1 MENTTFHFA
10 ALDMAAQYG
19 RLSLEGLGLSDYAHR
34 YVSDYR
40 SNPDALAANWLR
52 SARIIETALRHAGA
66 EPSSTCLIDCG
77 GGQGLLSLLAV
88 RLGFRQVVYSDLGA
102 QMTRDAQVIG
112 ERMGMPASRYVAG
125 DLSAVARTLQDDRSS
140 SYIVVS
146 SNVIEHV
153 YDLKD
158 LWDACTGLAAERNFT
173 AVWCSDANSANPFIS
188 RRRRRTHHFFE
199 HCDRT
204 ASNRDSELD
213 STFSFS
219 SLRRRIIE
227 PLLPEASRHQLDH
240 LTAATRGLH
249 KADIQTAVHQ
259 FLQNGHMVEPEHPTN
274 TCNPETGNWCERLI
288 DLNATRSQLQD
299 RGWEVHIEPGFYGP
313 RSGLAQKMAVRL
325 LNSAIA
331 LASPHSLAIAPVYQ
345 LVMSRPPQ
353 PTPTNIIQN

>member
-1 MENTTFHFA
+1 
-10 ALDMAAQYG
+10 
-19 RLSLEGLGLSDYAHR
+19 
-34 YVSDYR
+34 
-40 SNPDALAANWLR
+40 
-52 SARIIETALRHAGA
+52 
-66 EPSSTCLIDCG
+66 
-77 GGQGLLSLLAV
+77 
-88 RLGFRQVVYSDLGA
+88 
-102 QMTRDAQVIG
+102 MTREAQAIG
-112 ERMGMPASRYVAG
+112 ARMGMPASRYVAG
-125 DLSAVARTLQDDRSS
+125 DLSAVARALQDDRSS

-153 YDLKD
+153 YDLND
-158 LWDACTGLAAERNFT
+158 LWNACTGLAAERNFT

-227 PLLPEASRHQLDH
+227 PLLPEASRHELDR

-288 DLNATRSQLQD
+288 DLTSIRNQLQD
-299 RGWEVHIEPGFYGP
+299 RGWQVHLEPGLYGP

-331 LASPHSLAIAPVYQ
+331 LASPHSLAIAPVYL
-345 LVMSRPPQ
+345 LVMSRLSPPAT
-353 PTPTNIIQN
+353 PPPSPTNTFSTA